1 MTVFLH
7 EGDLPD
13 DLDLG
18 AEVAID
24 SETMGLRF
32 RRDPLC
38 VVQLSSGDGNA
49 HVVRL
54 NRPAYDCPNLKRLL
68 TDPAVTK
75 IFHFGRFDIGMFQLH
90 LGVETRPVYCTK
102 IASKL
107 ARTYTDRH
115 GLKDVV
121 RELVGVDLSKA
132 QQSSDWGAAELSP
145 AQLDYAA
152 SDVLYLHAAKARL
165 DQMLARTAKNQEN
178 DLSAQIALLV
188 GLFEPFMLVFMGAV
202 VLVIVLAILLPI
214 LSLNQMVG

>member
-1 MTVFLH
+1 MTVYFH

-13 DLDLG
+13 GLDLG
-18 AEVAID
+18 PEVAID

-54 NRPAYDCPNLKRLL
+54 SRPDYDCPNLKRLL
-68 TDPAVTK
+68 TDPKVLK
-75 IFHFGRFDIGMFQLH
+75 IFHFGRFDIGMFELH

-115 GLKDVV
+115 GLKDVS
-121 RELVGVDLSKA
+121 RELAGVDMSKA
-132 QQSSDWGAAELSP
+132 QQSSDWGAAELSQ
-145 AQLDYAA
+145 AQMDYAA
-152 SDVLYLHAAKARL
+152 SDVLYLHAIKNRLNEMLVREGRMELAQACFDFLPVRSRL
-165 DQMLARTAKNQEN
+165 DLAGWDEIDIFAH
-178 DLSAQIALLV
+178 A
-188 GLFEPFMLVFMGAV
+188 
-202 VLVIVLAILLPI
+202 
-214 LSLNQMVG
+214 

>member
-1 MTVFLH
+1 MLRPERLTSFARMTVYFH

-13 DLDLG
+13 GLNLG
-18 AEVAID
+18 PEVAID

-68 TDPAVTK
+68 TDPKVLK
-75 IFHFGRFDIGMFQLH
+75 IFHFGRFDIGMFELH

-115 GLKDVV
+115 GLKDVA
-121 RELVGVDLSKA
+121 RELAGVDMSKA
-132 QQSSDWGAAELSP
+132 QQSSDWGAAELSQ
-145 AQLDYAA
+145 AQMDYAA
-152 SDVLYLHAAKARL
+152 SDVLYLHVIKDRLNEMLVREGRMELAQACFDFLPMRSRL
-165 DQMLARTAKNQEN
+165 DLAGWDEIDIFAH
-178 DLSAQIALLV
+178 A
-188 GLFEPFMLVFMGAV
+188 
-202 VLVIVLAILLPI
+202 
-214 LSLNQMVG
+214 

>member
-1 MTVFLH
+1 MTVTLH

-18 AEVAID
+18 PEVAID

-54 NRPAYDCPNLKRLL
+54 RRPDYDCPNLKRLL
-68 TDPAVTK
+68 ADPGVLK

-102 IASKL
+102 IGSKL

-121 RELVGVDLSKA
+121 RELAGVDLSKA
-132 QQSSDWGAAELSP
+132 QQSSDWGAETLMQS
-145 AQLDYAA
+145 QLDYAA
-152 SDVLYLHAAKARL
+152 SDVLHLHVVKARL
-165 DQMLARTAKNQEN
+165 DAMLEREGRTELARKCFDFLPTRSAL
-178 DLSAQIALLV
+178 DLAGWDEID
-188 GLFEPFMLVFMGAV
+188 VFAH
-202 VLVIVLAILLPI
+202 
-214 LSLNQMVG
+214 S

>member
-1 MTVFLH
+1 MTVYLH
-7 EGDLPD
+7 QGDLPD
-13 DLDLG
+13 DLNLG
-18 AEVAID
+18 PEVAVD

-32 RRDPLC
+32 GRDPLC
-38 VVQLSSGDGNA
+38 VVQLSAGDGNA

-68 TDPAVTK
+68 ADPKVLK

-121 RELVGVDLSKA
+121 RETVGVDLSKA
-132 QQSSDWGAAELSP
+132 QQSSDWGAAELTQ

-152 SDVLYLHAAKARL
+152 SDVLYLHAARARL
-165 DQMLARTAKNQEN
+165 DQMLAREGRTQLAAQCFDFLPTRSAL
-178 DLSAQIALLV
+178 DLAGWDEIDIFAHS
-188 GLFEPFMLVFMGAV
+188 
-202 VLVIVLAILLPI
+202 
-214 LSLNQMVG
+214 

>member
-1 MTVFLH
+1 MTIHFH

-18 AEVAID
+18 PVVAID

-38 VVQLSSGDGNA
+38 VVQLSAGDGEA

-54 NRPAYDCPNLKRLL
+54 NRPDYDCPNLKRLL
-68 TDPAVTK
+68 ADPAVLK
-75 IFHFGRFDIGMFQLH
+75 LFHFGRFDIAMFQLH

-121 RELVGVDLSKA
+121 RELVGVDLSKT

-145 AQLDYAA
+145 AQLEYAA
-152 SDVLYLHAAKARL
+152 SDVLHLHAAKVRL
-165 DQMLARTAKNQEN
+165 DEMLEREGRADLARRCFDFLPDRCAL
-178 DLSAQIALLV
+178 DLAGWDETDIFAHS
-188 GLFEPFMLVFMGAV
+188 
-202 VLVIVLAILLPI
+202 
-214 LSLNQMVG
+214 

>member
-1 MTVFLH
+1 MTVTLH

-18 AEVAID
+18 PEVAID

-54 NRPAYDCPNLKRLL
+54 RRPDYDCPNLKRLL
-68 TDPAVTK
+68 ADPGVLK

-102 IASKL
+102 IGSKL

-121 RELVGVDLSKA
+121 RELAGVDLSKA
-132 QQSSDWGAAELSP
+132 QQSSDWGAETLMQ

-152 SDVLYLHAAKARL
+152 SDVLHLHVVKARL
-165 DQMLARTAKNQEN
+165 DAMLEREGRTELARKCFDFLPTRSAL
-178 DLSAQIALLV
+178 DLAGWDEID
-188 GLFEPFMLVFMGAV
+188 VFAH
-202 VLVIVLAILLPI
+202 
-214 LSLNQMVG
+214 S

>member
-1 MTVFLH
+1 MTVHLH
-7 EGDLPD
+7 EGDLPA

-18 AEVAID
+18 PVVAVD
-24 SETMGLRF
+24 SETMGLRY

-38 VVQLSSGDGNA
+38 VVQLSAGDGDA

-68 TDPAVTK
+68 ADPAVLK
-75 IFHFGRFDIGMFQLH
+75 LFHFGRFDIAMFQLH

-121 RELVGVDLSKA
+121 RECAGVELSKA
-132 QQSSDWGAAELSP
+132 QQSSDWGAAELTP
-145 AQLDYAA
+145 AQLEYAA
-152 SDVLYLHAAKARL
+152 SDVLYLHAVKARL
-165 DQMLARTAKNQEN
+165 DEMLAREGRTELARRLFDFLPTRSAL
-178 DLSAQIALLV
+178 DLAGWDEIDIFAH
-188 GLFEPFMLVFMGAV
+188 A
-202 VLVIVLAILLPI
+202 
-214 LSLNQMVG
+214 

>member
-1 MTVFLH
+1 MTIHLH
-7 EGDLPD
+7 EGDLPA

-18 AEVAID
+18 PVVAVD
-24 SETMGLRF
+24 SETMGLRY

-38 VVQLSSGDGNA
+38 VVQLSAGDGDA

-68 TDPAVTK
+68 ADPAVLK
-75 IFHFGRFDIGMFQLH
+75 LFHFGRFDIAMFQLH

-121 RELVGVDLSKA
+121 RECAGVELSKA

-145 AQLDYAA
+145 AQLEYAA
-152 SDVLYLHAAKARL
+152 SDVLYLHAVKARL
-165 DQMLARTAKNQEN
+165 DEMLAREGRTELARRLFDFLPTRSAL
-178 DLSAQIALLV
+178 DLAGWDEIDIFAH
-188 GLFEPFMLVFMGAV
+188 A
-202 VLVIVLAILLPI
+202 
-214 LSLNQMVG
+214 